1 MPHIRGADYCQ
12 KRCKDCGHPPRSQ
25 AHIDACRGPRL
36 CRLCRLVLTSNPDGV
51 CTFRSE
57 AEDRML
63 AEERRRSA

>member
-1 MPHIRGADYCQ
+1 MRGRTTKYDKCP
-12 KRCKDCGHPPRSQ
+12 DCGFGQWTQRHF
-25 AHIDACRGPRL
+25 DACRERERKL
-36 CRLCRLVLTSNPDGV
+36 CRLCRLVLTSNADGV